1 MNSKKGLFIESSPV
15 TSVHVSAV
23 LHYNS
28 CQVGS
33 MPHWFLSILKQGKN
47 LNEGP
52 VDDSSTIAGAYNV
65 SIGDYV
71 ILSFSFSKDQHFIFL
86 KEK

>member
-47 LNEGP
+47 LNEGL
-52 VDDSSTIAGAYNV
+52 VDDSSTMYFCRRLHCFNRGLRH
-65 SIGDYV
+65 S
-71 ILSFSFSKDQHFIFL
+71 LL
-86 KEK
+86 

>member
-1 MNSKKGLFIESSPV
+1 MYQQCCIIILAKWVQFLI
-15 TSVHVSAV
+15 
-23 LHYNS
+23 
-28 CQVGS
+28 
-33 MPHWFLSILKQGKN
+33 WFLSILKQGKN

-71 ILSFSFSKDQHFIFL
+71 ILSFSFSKDQNIIFL
-86 KEK
+86 KEKIKIHY

>member
-1 MNSKKGLFIESSPV
+1 MYQQCCIIILAKWVQFLI
-15 TSVHVSAV
+15 
-23 LHYNS
+23 
-28 CQVGS
+28 
-33 MPHWFLSILKQGKN
+33 WFLSILKKGKN

-71 ILSFSFSKDQHFIFL
+71 ILSFSFSKDQNIIFL

>member
-1 MNSKKGLFIESSPV
+1 MYQQCCIIILAKCVQFLI
-15 TSVHVSAV
+15 
-23 LHYNS
+23 
-28 CQVGS
+28 
-33 MPHWFLSILKQGKN
+33 WFLSILKQGKN

-71 ILSFSFSKDQHFIFL
+71 ILSFSFSKDQNIIFL

>member
-1 MNSKKGLFIESSPV
+1 MYQQCCIIILAKWVQFLI
-15 TSVHVSAV
+15 
-23 LHYNS
+23 
-28 CQVGS
+28 
-33 MPHWFLSILKQGKN
+33 WFLSILKQGKN

-71 ILSFSFSKDQHFIFL
+71 ILSFSFSKDQNIIFL